1 MTDDNAEGDLVAA
14 QLKEMQ
20 DQIKS
25 LRTKFESAEARA
37 QQAEETVRNA
47 GIVAGTVETVHTS
60 NHAKIATP
68 RFIKGMSFDGYKSQ
82 VAAWQLMKVCPEHQE
97 GLLLY
102 MELPMDDAFGGL
114 QSHVESIVGL
124 HNLGKAGGAKKLLD
138 ALQKVLEK
146 PEISQLREWWAQI
159 SQVRQK
165 PGWNME
171 RYILEVN
178 KLIKRGREQYKVQL
192 PNRVHASILTNGV
205 TSIDQTMVAVLIK
218 DIKLDGSGDEEADL
232 HSQCE
237 AALRNYVPA
246 GGNIHEVHVA
256 RDVFGNKL
264 RKASVS
270 SGSSVASEEEVYYG
284 QGGNLGRTPPVKRK
298 FGQQMAKDE
307 WEKHKKS
314 CLKRGECFYCGTRE
328 HMARD
333 CPVQKKKME
342 ERKKAH
348 LAQGKVWDNRDGT
361 FSHPDGTTRNSS
373 SVLLRGGGE
382 GQDAANRVAY
392 VANYQVRDSW
402 GDAGFRRPERMLS
415 GNMQSREQYDP
426 SHYDPNYDPNDLVFE
441 NFVSE
446 EDSKVK
452 EDNEK
457 KEGDEKKEGNE
468 KKKEENPYMQDGDDA
483 KKVIDDFLKD
493 DDGHDVLLVNVPK
506 YKVNAD
512 VLPIH
517 CARKEAILDTGC
529 SASCASEDWT
539 KGYIENLSVEDKK
552 RVVKKMSTN
561 RFRFGDNQVYRSQ
574 GYVEAPVWIG
584 GKRRMLG
591 WDVLPQT
598 TMPLLISLKVM
609 KKLQMGLQMYEG
621 NVDIATVEGV
631 SFKIEHR
638 QDHLWLDISPRL
650 EEDHENDCGSV
661 LLTSKNEKAETV
673 EDVDHECNNS
683 EPNVVKTVHMRK
695 TLTRNQPNS
704 SSADSSN
711 LPPDVVDGPH
721 AEPTSGQE
729 FQAQA
734 KGARGRKGKRGTS
747 TKNEVRVQESDLK
760 RGTNIEMVET
770 LTNRWIPVHVNHRVW
785 KGKQKGVEYNV
796 TVAGYDKQVVDQKMM
811 DWRYAAPEVG
821 GDGQGSLSGRM
832 KSILFIDVAA
842 TEQDLATS
850 LQSDEKNPSEEDDL
864 QVSGD
869 NITRDVGNEKVSDVR
884 IVNDETHHVCVVQVP
899 FILHDEEKGDVRTYS
914 PTVSRQALR
923 LLITKAAQNQRK
935 IKSFIGAFLQA
946 LFRSLVGFIQV
957 SRPDTAYYGVALA
970 SKPGKASVNV
980 DKVGLKQLKNML
992 DDQQIIKYNVLQ
1004 DSGDSDATSQV
1015 ADPLTKGGTNTDLL
1029 RMVLQFG
1036 QLDIV
1041 GVKNTEQMRRKQETD
1056 DASSE

>member
-1 MTDDNAEGDLVAA
+1 MADNNAEGNLVAA

-20 DQIKS
+20 DQIES
-25 LRTKFESAEARA
+25 LKTKFESAEARA

-47 GIVAGTVETVHTS
+47 GIVAGSGTVETVHTS
-60 NHAKIATP
+60 NHARISTP
-68 RFIKGMSFDGYKSQ
+68 RFMKGMSFDGYKSQ

-102 MELPMDDAFGGL
+102 MELPTDDAFGGL

-264 RKASVS
+264 RKASAS
-270 SGSSVASEEEVYYG
+270 SVSSVASEEEVYYG

-298 FGQQMAKDE
+298 FGQPMAKDE
-307 WEKHKKS
+307 WEQHKKS

-373 SVLLRGGGE
+373 RVLLRGGGE

-392 VANYQVRDSW
+392 VANYQM
-402 GDAGFRRPERMLS
+402 GDGLGDEGSRRPKRMLF
-415 GNMQSREQYDP
+415 GNVQSHEQYDP
-426 SHYDPNYDPNDLVFE
+426 SQYDPNYDPNDLVFN

-446 EDSKVK
+446 EDSKMK
-452 EDNEK
+452 EGNDK
-457 KEGDEKKEGNE
+457 KEGHE
-468 KKKEENPYMQDGDDA
+468 KKKEENPYMQDGEDA

-493 DDGHDVLLVNVPK
+493 EDAHDVLVVNVPK

-512 VLPIH
+512 VPPIY

-529 SASCASEDWT
+529 SKCCASEDWT
-539 KGYIENLSVEDKK
+539 KGYLENLSVEDKK
-552 RVVKKMSTN
+552 RVVKKVSTN
-561 RFRFGDNQVYRSQ
+561 SFRFGDNRVYRSQ

-584 GKRRMLG
+584 GKRKTLG

-598 TMPLLISLKVM
+598 TIPLLISLKVM
-609 KKLQMGLQMYEG
+609 KKLKMGIQMYEG
-621 NVDIATVEGV
+621 NVDIATVDGV

-650 EEDHENDCGSV
+650 EEDQENDCGSM
-661 LLTSKNEKAETV
+661 LLVIRNKKAETV
-673 EDVDHECNNS
+673 EDVDHESNNS
-683 EPNVVKTVHMRK
+683 EPNVVETAHTRKTV
-695 TLTRNQPNS
+695 TRNQPNS

-711 LPPDVVDGPH
+711 LPPDVVDDPH
-721 AEPTSGQE
+721 AEPTSGQD

-734 KGARGRKGKRGTS
+734 KGARGKKGKKGTITS
-747 TKNEVRVQESDLK
+747 KVRVQEFDLK
-760 RGTNIEMVET
+760 SGTNIEMVDT

-785 KGKQKGVEYNV
+785 KGKHYNV
-796 TVAGYDKQVVDQKMM
+796 VVAGHDKQVVDMKRM
-811 DWRYAAPEVG
+811 DWRYAAPEAG
-821 GDGQGSLSGRM
+821 GDGQGSLSRRM

-850 LQSDEKNPSEEDDL
+850 IQSDEKNPSEEDDL

-869 NITRDVGNEKVSDVR
+869 NITRDVGNENVLDVGME
-884 IVNDETHHVCVVQVP
+884 NDETHQVCVVQVP
-899 FILHDEEKGDVRTYS
+899 FNL
-914 PTVSRQALR
+914 SRQALR
-923 LLITKAAQNQRK
+923 LLIPRRPKT
-935 IKSFIGAFLQA
+935 IGKLN
-946 LFRSLVGFIQV
+946 I
-957 SRPDTAYYGVALA
+957 
-970 SKPGKASVNV
+970 
-980 DKVGLKQLKNML
+980 
-992 DDQQIIKYNVLQ
+992 
-1004 DSGDSDATSQV
+1004 
-1015 ADPLTKGGTNTDLL
+1015 
-1029 RMVLQFG
+1029 
-1036 QLDIV
+1036 
-1041 GVKNTEQMRRKQETD
+1041 
-1056 DASSE
+1056 